1 MQLLVF
7 ITMPTTAHSS
17 RYIMAILNIGE
28 KIGRFTVRNLIK
40 SNAYTE
46 TYRIEDLNKSPYF
59 LKVFILKNIPL
70 QLMDQD
76 TNTVKEIQYSK
87 LVSHKN
93 IINCLESG
101 SFEKEVSSCQYYI
114 TNYFQGSILA
124 DIINREQ
131 SLNEYEA
138 TRIFR
143 GILDALKYL
152 HSLNPILC
160 HNDIDVSN
168 IIISDTNN
176 KEPELIDL
184 GHLSERSF
192 GSVWFD
198 TTDIDPLYH
207 ANETRVSIFDE
218 QSDIFSACCVLY
230 TMLAGKAPWDFKLPI
245 QGTYKEKF
253 GELDQFRKSHKV
265 DYSNLAIS
273 SKLLHVLR
281 KGLELKN
288 TERYKSVNE
297 ILEDLES
304 SNPEQ
309 KSKESCTEEVS
320 SFSSEQIHHQSPNY
334 VEFQIKKGNGK
345 GFEDIAGMS
354 ELKDSLNK
362 QVVFVIKN
370 KEVADEYK
378 ITPPNGMLLYG
389 PPGCGKTFF
398 AEKFAEETGFSYLLV
413 KSSDLASSYVHGS
426 QEKIRQLFD
435 QAEKNSPIV
444 VCFDEF
450 DALVPDR
457 SWNNVSSE
465 EVNEFLSQMNNC
477 SKRGIFIVAT
487 SNRPDKI
494 DPAVLRTGRIDKMVY
509 VPLPD
514 FEARKEMFAIHLKGR
529 PQEDSI
535 DLDELARKTEG
546 YIASD
551 IAYIVNDSA
560 MVAAFTRTKI
570 TGNHLYTSIQNTHP
584 SVRTDVMKTYEDIR
598 KKMEDNNRRN
608 IGERGKIVAW

>member
-1 MQLLVF
+1 
-7 ITMPTTAHSS
+7 
-17 RYIMAILNIGE
+17 MAALRIND
-28 KIGRFTVRNLIK
+28 KIGNYWIRSIIK
-40 SNAYTE
+40 SNTYTE
-46 TYRIEDLNKSPYF
+46 TYRVEDANSHPYF
-59 LKVFILKNIPL
+59 LKLFLLKNLPS
-70 QLMDQD
+70 QLLNDK
-76 TNTVKEIQYSK
+76 TNVVKEIEYSSR
-87 LVSHKN
+87 LNQRNIVSF
-93 IINCLESG
+93 IEQGAFSREEG
-101 SFEKEVSSCQYYI
+101 DFQYYI
-114 TNYFQGSILA
+114 TNYFSGAVLSDYLNRKGSL
-124 DIINREQ
+124 E
-131 SLNEYEA
+131 EEEA
-138 TRIFR
+138 LKIFR
-143 GILDALKYL
+143 NILEGLQYMHNQSPALL
-152 HSLNPILC
+152 
-160 HNDIDVSN
+160 HNDIDTSN
-168 IIISDTNN
+168 IMLSDSND
-176 KEPELIDL
+176 EAVIIDL
-184 GHLSERSF
+184 GHVSERCTGF
-192 GSVWFD
+192 VHFD
-198 TTDIDPLYH
+198 TSDLNVLYH
-207 ANETRVSIFDE
+207 AKETMVGIFE
-218 QSDIFSACCVLY
+218 ERGDIFSACAVLY
-230 TMLAGKAPWDFKLPI
+230 AMLSGKTPWGDAVLPME
-245 QGTYKEKF
+245 GTYKDRFK
-253 GELDQFRKSHKV
+253 ELWQYRKNNAIDIDNLDV
-265 DYSNLAIS
+265 SNKTKQI
-273 SKLLHVLR
+273 LR
-281 KGLELKN
+281 KGLEEKADD
-288 TERYKSVNE
+288 RFASVDE
-297 ILEDLES
+297 ILNILDGNTPAE
-304 SNPEQ
+304 EQ
-309 KSKESCTEEVS
+309 HPHHSEERAQARS
-320 SFSSEQIHHQSPNY
+320 QEQNHGPNH
-334 VEFQIKKGNGK
+334 VEFQIKKGTGK
-345 GFEDIAGMS
+345 GFEDIAGMR

-398 AEKFAEETGFSYLLV
+398 AEKFAEETGFSYLLA

-435 QAEKNSPIV
+435 QAEKSSPIV

-529 PQEDSI
+529 PQEDCI

-570 TGNHLYTSIQNTHP
+570 TGNHLNTSIQNTHP
-584 SVRTDVMKTYEDIR
+584 SVRADVMKTYEDIR

-608 IGERGKIVAW
+608 IGERGKIVVW

>member
-1 MQLLVF
+1 
-7 ITMPTTAHSS
+7 
-17 RYIMAILNIGE
+17 MAILNIGD
-28 KIGRFTVRNLIK
+28 KIGQYTVSNLIK

-46 TYRIEDLNKSPYF
+46 TYRIEDLNNCPYF
-59 LKVFILKNIPL
+59 MKVFVLKNIPL
-70 QLMDQD
+70 QLIDHE
-76 TNTVKEIQYSK
+76 TNIVKEIQYSK
-87 LVSHKN
+87 LINHKN
-93 IINCLESG
+93 IISCIESG
-101 SFEKEVSSCQYYI
+101 AFEKDISSCQYYI

-124 DIINREQ
+124 DIITREH
-131 SLNEYEA
+131 SLREEEA
-138 TRIFR
+138 TRIFK

-168 IIISDTNN
+168 IIISETNN
-176 KEPELIDL
+176 KEPEIIDL
-184 GHLSERSF
+184 GHLSERSY

-230 TMLAGKAPWDFKLPI
+230 TMLAGKTPWEIKLPL
-245 QGTYKEKF
+245 QGSYKEKF

-265 DYSNLAIS
+265 DYSNFAIS
-273 SKLLHVLR
+273 EKLLHVLR

-288 TERYKSVNE
+288 TERYKSVDE
-297 ILEDLES
+297 IIADLDSSRVKNQSSES
-304 SNPEQ
+304 Y
-309 KSKESCTEEVS
+309 TEEFQS
-320 SFSSEQIHHQSPNY
+320 QSSEQVHHQSPNY

-354 ELKDSLNK
+354 ELKDLLNK

-370 KEVADEYK
+370 KDVAEEYK

-398 AEKFAEETGFSYLLV
+398 AEKFAEETEFSYLLV

-435 QAEKNSPIV
+435 QAEKKSPIV
-444 VCFDEF
+444 ICFDEF

-529 PQEDSI
+529 PQDDSI
-535 DLDELARKTEG
+535 DLDELAKKTEG

-570 TGNHLYTSIQNTHP
+570 TGNHLCNSIQNTRP

>member
-1 MQLLVF
+1 
-7 ITMPTTAHSS
+7 
-17 RYIMAILNIGE
+17 MAALRIND
-28 KIGRFTVRNLIK
+28 KIGNYWIRSIIK
-40 SNAYTE
+40 SNTYTE
-46 TYRIEDLNKSPYF
+46 TYRVEDANLHPYF
-59 LKVFILKNIPL
+59 LKLFLLKNLPS
-70 QLMDQD
+70 QLLNDK
-76 TNTVKEIQYSK
+76 TNVVKEIEYSSR
-87 LVSHKN
+87 LNHRNIVSFIEQGKFSR
-93 IINCLESG
+93 EAG
-101 SFEKEVSSCQYYI
+101 DFQYYI
-114 TNYFQGSILA
+114 TNYFSGAVLSDYVSRKGSL
-124 DIINREQ
+124 E
-131 SLNEYEA
+131 EEEA
-138 TRIFR
+138 LKIFR
-143 GILDALKYL
+143 NILEGLQYMHNQSPTL
-152 HSLNPILC
+152 L
-160 HNDIDVSN
+160 HNDVDTSN
-168 IIISDTNN
+168 IMLSESNDEAVI
-176 KEPELIDL
+176 IDL
-184 GHLSERSF
+184 GHVSERCTGF
-192 GSVWFD
+192 VHFD
-198 TTDIDPLYH
+198 TSDLNVLYH
-207 ANETRVSIFDE
+207 AKETMVGIFDE
-218 QSDIFSACCVLY
+218 RGDIFSVCAVLY
-230 TMLAGKAPWDFKLPI
+230 AMLSGKTPWGDASLTSE
-245 QGTYKEKF
+245 GTYKDRLK
-253 GELDQFRKSHKV
+253 ELWQYRKSNTLDFDSLNVSTKTKHI
-265 DYSNLAIS
+265 LQ
-273 SKLLHVLR
+273 
-281 KGLELKN
+281 KGLAEKADD
-288 TERYKSVNE
+288 RFASINE
-297 ILEDLES
+297 IINILDGNNTTEDENKHHS
-304 SNPEQ
+304 AEHPQTYSQEQ
-309 KSKESCTEEVS
+309 A
-320 SFSSEQIHHQSPNY
+320 HSPNH

-435 QAEKNSPIV
+435 QAEKNAPIV

-529 PQEDSI
+529 PQEDGI

-570 TGNHLYTSIQNTHP
+570 SGNHLTTSIQNTHP

-608 IGERGKIVAW
+608 IGERGKIVVW